1 MVSTRVMCFRWGVF
15 EMNRQFIIINNRAYD
30 AITGLPLDDMGLSD
44 DTASQPSAVSPSARG
59 IKTKSIHQSA
69 TQSSTTLSRRYTPRP
84 AHTTNTPA
92 HQPESTPANEES
104 FAKIN
109 HFATKKPAPVT
120 QHQQT
125 PIQVDRPA
133 QAHPVVERAKGK
145 QIDFSAPR
153 NKRLKQQ
160 QMTMQNSQIAG
171 SPAKNSPK
179 PARELKNEAIQRAL
193 SQEIDS
199 QKTTSTKTRKKF
211 FSGWSKVVP
220 AGLAIMLLG
229 GYLTYLS
236 MPNISIRMASV
247 QSGINAKYPNY
258 QPNGYSLS
266 GPIALKDG
274 EVSMKFAY
282 ADGNQSYTLTQQ
294 KSNWDS
300 SAVRQYVDS
309 KNQNAIITQSN
320 GLTIYTYDNNAA
332 WVNGGVLYTLVGDA
346 PLSNN
351 QIQRIAT
358 SM

>member
-1 MVSTRVMCFRWGVF
+1 
-15 EMNRQFIIINNRAYD
+15 MNRQFIIINNRAYD

-59 IKTKSIHQSA
+59 IKTKSIHQST

-133 QAHPVVERAKGK
+133 QAHPVIERAKGK

-160 QMTMQNSQIAG
+160 QMTMQNSQITG